1 MGCTSSVHMSAV
13 HYAEDLINPFQH
25 IQRVL
30 DAQSKEVVEKNRLRL
45 KTSFICAR
53 WLAFQACSFRGHDES
68 LDSPNGGNF
77 IELIKHTADHNEK
90 VAEVVLE
97 NAPRNAKY
105 TSAMIQKEIL
115 NILGDNVRS
124 KIRKEIGDGSYCIL
138 VDEAQDV
145 SMKEQMA
152 IVLRYIDEG
161 GLVRERFFGIVSVED
176 TAALT
181 LKKAIVGV
189 LSCYDLHIDKMR
201 GQGYDGASNMRG
213 AWNGLQALF
222 IKESPYAYYVHCF
235 AHQLQLALVSTSRD
249 VQDIWLFFSKLN
261 VIVNIVGASP
271 KRHTQLQLKQAAE
284 IANKV
289 ALGESQTG
297 RGLNQMKT
305 LHRAGATR
313 WSSHLSSVRSLIDLF
328 GPSCEIVENLWLNGD
343 NHPIR
348 SEAKGA
354 YDAMT
359 SFEFVFILHLLN
371 EIMGI
376 THILCQALQ
385 QKSQDIVNAMQ
396 LVSTTKKLLQRLRE
410 TGWNS
415 FFQKVQSFCE
425 QHGIE
430 IPNMD
435 ASYKVGT
442 RRSCQQRDSITVYH
456 HYQVDIFNAAID
468 FQIVELNRR
477 FSEGIMEILVLSSA
491 LDPRDAYKS
500 FNIYDICKLAE
511 KFYPHDF
518 SKDDIWI
525 LRRQL
530 EHYELNIP
538 NHHSF
543 QNLSRIS
550 ELCCKLAETRK
561 RDHYSLVDRLIRL
574 VLTLPVSTASTERA
588 FSAMKLVKTVLRNK
602 MDDDYLEDCMIL
614 TIERKLAEDIDLDLL
629 VNDFDSRKDRR
640 VQLH

>member
-1 MGCTSSVHMSAV
+1 MKRKTLLSFFKPKSDNNQSNNDLPILTDATRSTSPEPPLKTQRVESIEEDNAFTRDPGLRLQIWQQLVDDRDEIRKKYLKMGPYQPILQEYPPTHDGKLARHFQSGWFQKYLWLEYSIKKNRAYCLYCFLFETNPPTRSAFTVEGFQSWKRIGSPKCSFLKHMGCTSLVHMSAV

-45 KTSFICAR
+45 KTSFIYAR

-77 IELIKHTADHNEK
+77 IELIKHTADHNKK

-201 GQGYDGASNMRG
+201 GQGYGGASNMRG

-222 IKESPYAYYVHCF
+222 IKECPYTYYVHCF
-235 AHQLQLALVSTSRD
+235 AHQLQLALVSASRD

-271 KRHTQLQLKQAAE
+271 KHHTQLQLKQAAE

-305 LHRAGATR
+305 LHHAGATR

-328 GPSCEIVENLWLNGD
+328 GPSCEIVKNLWLNGD

-348 SEAKGA
+348 SEAKDA

-385 QKSQDIVNAMQ
+385 QKSQDIVNAM
-396 LVSTTKKLLQRLRE
+396 
-410 TGWNS
+410 
-415 FFQKVQSFCE
+415 
-425 QHGIE
+425 
-430 IPNMD
+430 
-435 ASYKVGT
+435 
-442 RRSCQQRDSITVYH
+442 
-456 HYQVDIFNAAID
+456 
-468 FQIVELNRR
+468 
-477 FSEGIMEILVLSSA
+477 
-491 LDPRDAYKS
+491 
-500 FNIYDICKLAE
+500 
-511 KFYPHDF
+511 
-518 SKDDIWI
+518 
-525 LRRQL
+525 
-530 EHYELNIP
+530 
-538 NHHSF
+538 
-543 QNLSRIS
+543 
-550 ELCCKLAETRK
+550 
-561 RDHYSLVDRLIRL
+561 
-574 VLTLPVSTASTERA
+574 
-588 FSAMKLVKTVLRNK
+588 
-602 MDDDYLEDCMIL
+602 
-614 TIERKLAEDIDLDLL
+614 
-629 VNDFDSRKDRR
+629 
-640 VQLH
+640 